1 MIYLTNGRGI
11 ILYSVKYT
19 YQVHCRQMNQSALSH
34 RTCVFRSRLGQE
46 RCMSE
51 LAMPPVMNQLETL
64 HSHLPEVHEHLGTPL
79 LPGTS
84 IFFNCHSSRYFDVTY
99 LHWIK
104 GILFKEFKFF
114 LTMLKLQ
121 FLNLLSLLF
130 TSKQTKG
137 TLLQVTIQ

>member
-1 MIYLTNGRGI
+1 MYLTNGRGI
-11 ILYSVKYT
+11 ILYIVKYT
-19 YQVHCRQMNQSALSH
+19 YQDHCRQMNQSALSH

-46 RCMSE
+46 RCTNE
-51 LAMPPVMNQLETL
+51 LAKRPVMNQLETL

-84 IFFNCHSSRYFDVTY
+84 TFFNCHTSRYFDITY

-104 GILFKEFKFF
+104 GIFFEEFKFF
-114 LTMLKLQ
+114 LTMLKLR

-130 TSKQTKG
+130 NSKRTKG